1 VALVQKDMKKL
12 IAYSSVAHMGFVT
25 IGIFAVNVH
34 GIEGSIYQM
43 LSHGIVSGALFLC
56 VGVVYDR
63 LHTREIARY
72 GGLAKNMPAYALVFM
87 VFTMASVGLPG
98 TSGFVGEFLVL
109 MGAFE
114 ANSWV
119 ALFAATGL
127 ILGAAYM
134 LYLYRRIAFGK
145 LTKDDLKE
153 LLDLSPREV
162 IVFVP
167 LIVMVL
173 WMGVYPSTFLEP
185 IHASVSKLI
194 NDYQLALSA
203 ADAVSVAVR

>member
-1 VALVQKDMKKL
+1 MKKL
-12 IAYSSVAHMGFVT
+12 IAYSSIAHMGFVT
-25 IGIFAVNVH
+25 LGIFTFNVH
-34 GIEGSIYQM
+34 GVEGSIFQM
-43 LSHGIVSGALFLC
+43 LSHGVVSGALFLC

-63 LHTREIARY
+63 LHTREINRY
-72 GGLAKNMPAYALVFM
+72 GGLAKNMPAYAFVFM
-87 VFTMASVGLPG
+87 FFTMASVGLPG

-109 MGAFE
+109 LGAFE

-127 ILGAAYM
+127 VLGASYM
-134 LYLYRRIAFGK
+134 LYLYRRVIFGK
-145 LTKDDLKE
+145 LTKDDLKG

-162 IVFVP
+162 MLFVP

-173 WMGVYPSTFLEP
+173 WMGVYPTTFLDP